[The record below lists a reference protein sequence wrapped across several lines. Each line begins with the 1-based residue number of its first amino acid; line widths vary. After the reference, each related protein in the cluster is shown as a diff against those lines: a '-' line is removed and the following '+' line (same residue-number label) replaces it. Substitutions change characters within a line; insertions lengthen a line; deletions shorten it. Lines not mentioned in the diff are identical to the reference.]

1 MWRERRMDLGGLIF
15 VHTKA
20 PFAFVRPPG
29 QGVLPN
35 PIMPSDEHAAR
46 EALRASLAATGAR
59 SNRSAVTLFTW
70 WLGALSPRGPYAPL
84 IIRGSCGT
92 GKTVLG
98 RLAIRMIDPH
108 RAEMQRMPSLE
119 DLPIAIEAA
128 HVWGFDNLS
137 RLDQEH
143 SDALCCLATGDA
155 VLRRSLYTDRELT
168 VFEASRP
175 VLITSITDAA
185 TAPDLLDR
193 SLVISLDRLTE
204 RKGEDEIFEHWR
216 KCWPSGFGAL
226 LWFAAQAMVRAPASE
241 PPAELRMRDIA
252 RRAAAVEQAAGFPAG
267 AVYAA
272 FAASRE
278 DAIDVSVTDPLV
290 APLLAVV
297 KAGGGKWEG
306 TADELLADLREQA
319 EQAMRAVKSPRG
331 LVAAL
336 ARLEPQLA
344 ELGLTW
350 ARARSAERRELHFQ
364 SVRAQA
370 PADRSLAGWMEED
383 FDAH

>member
-119 DLPIAIEAA
+119 DLPIAIKASHA
-128 HVWGFDNLS
+128 WGFDNLS
-137 RLDQEH
+137 RIDQEH
-143 SDALCCLATGDA
+143 SDAVA
-155 VLRRSLYTDRELT
+155 
-168 VFEASRP
+168 VFEASKP
-175 VLITSITDAA
+175 VLLTGSTDAEGLR
-185 TAPDLLDR
+185 PLEGLKPFP
-193 SLVISLDRLTE
+193 TE
-204 RKGEDEIFEHWR
+204 GLRVWQ
-216 KCWPSGFGAL
+216 ST
-226 LWFAAQAMVRAPASE
+226 E
-241 PPAELRMRDIA
+241 PKRTP
-252 RRAAAVEQAAGFPAG
+252 Q
-267 AVYAA
+267 
-272 FAASRE
+272 
-278 DAIDVSVTDPLV
+278 
-290 APLLAVV
+290 
-297 KAGGGKWEG
+297 GGG
-306 TADELLADLREQA
+306 
-319 EQAMRAVKSPRG
+319 S
-331 LVAAL
+331 
-336 ARLEPQLA
+336 
-344 ELGLTW
+344 
-350 ARARSAERRELHFQ
+350 
-364 SVRAQA
+364 
-370 PADRSLAGWMEED
+370 
-383 FDAH
+383 